1 MCPRRMI
8 TGNGAAAWG
17 ARLAR
22 AEIIPNFPITPQ
34 TAIIE
39 EIASWIT
46 SGEMDADFLPMES
59 EHSVISALAAASSAG
74 TRVFSATSSQGLLL
88 MTEMMF
94 VTSGL
99 RLPVILVNV
108 SRGLSAPITLWSDHN
123 DALVQRDSGWLQIFC
138 ASNQEVLDSVVM
150 GYKIAENSEVLLP
163 MMINLDGFTLSAT
176 REPVEIPGQEEIDDF
191 LPAYSPTHT
200 ILDPKEPMS
209 MGGAVFDEYM
219 YFRSQQRMAMQ
230 NSKGVITDVCAE
242 WEKMTGRRWGCG
254 LVESYYPED
263 SERVLVI
270 AGSESA
276 ILKYTVDKLRAEGE
290 KVGMLRLRTMRP
302 FPCEETLDALS
313 RVEEIGVI
321 DQDISPGSG
330 GIIATEVKACLGRS
344 VTSFIA
350 GLGGRRIGAEKYEKI
365 FGRLG
370 RDVEEWIF

>member
-1 MCPRRMI
+1 MDTRRMI

-39 EIASWIT
+39 EIASWIA
-46 SGEMDADFLPMES
+46 SGEMDADFIPMES
-59 EHSVISALAAASSAG
+59 EHSVQSALAAASSAG

-99 RLPVILVNV
+99 RLPVIIVNV

-123 DALVQRDSGWLQIFC
+123 DVLVQRDSGWLQIFC
-138 ASNQEVLDSVVM
+138 SNNQEVLDSVVM

-176 REPVEIPGQEEIDDF
+176 REPVDIPDQDEMDNF
-191 LPAYSPTHT
+191 LPAYNPKHT

-209 MGGAVFDEYM
+209 MGGAVFDKYM

-242 WEKMTGRRWGCG
+242 WEKMTGRKYR
-254 LVESYYPED
+254 LVESYCLED

-270 AGSESA
+270 CGSESA
-276 ILKYTVDKLRAEGE
+276 ILKYTVDKLIAKGE
-290 KVGMLRLRTMRP
+290 KVGMLRLRAMRP
-302 FPCEETLDALS
+302 FPCEEIVDALS
-313 RVEEIGVI
+313 LVEEIGVI

-330 GIIATEVKACLGRS
+330 GIIATEVKACLGRG

-350 GLGGRRIGAEKYEKI
+350 GLGGRRIGVEKYEQMFK
-365 FGRLG
+365 RLG

>member
-1 MCPRRMI
+1 MNTRRMI

-39 EIASWIT
+39 EIASWIA

-59 EHSVISALAAASSAG
+59 EHSVQSALAAASSAG

-138 ASNQEVLDSVVM
+138 SNNQEVLDSVVM
-150 GYKIAENSEVLLP
+150 GYKIAENSDVLLP

-176 REPVEIPGQEEIDDF
+176 REPVEIPNQDEIDDF
-191 LPAYSPTHT
+191 LPAYNPKHT

-242 WEKMTGRRWGCG
+242 WEKMTGRKYG
-254 LVESYYPED
+254 LVESYCLD
-263 SERVLVI
+263 DAERALLI
-270 AGSESA
+270 CGSESA
-276 ILKYTVDKLRAEGE
+276 ILKYTVDKLRAKGE

-302 FPCEETLDALS
+302 FPCEEIVDALS
-313 RVEEIGVI
+313 DVEEIGVI

>member
-1 MCPRRMI
+1 MI

-39 EIASWIT
+39 EIASWIA

-123 DALVQRDSGWLQIFC
+123 DVLVQRDSGWLQMFC
-138 ASNQEVLDSVVM
+138 SNNQEVLDSVVM
-150 GYKIAENSEVLLP
+150 GYKIAENSGVLLP
-163 MMINLDGFTLSAT
+163 MMINLDGFVLSAT
-176 REPVEIPGQEEIDDF
+176 REPVEIPSHDEIDDF
-191 LPAYSPTHT
+191 LPAYNPKHT

-209 MGGAVFDEYM
+209 MGGAVFGEYM

-230 NSKGVITDVCAE
+230 NSKSVITDVCAE
-242 WEKMTGRRWGCG
+242 WEKMTGRGWGRG
-254 LVESYYPED
+254 LVEPYCLD
-263 SERVLVI
+263 DADRALLI
-270 AGSESA
+270 CGSESA
-276 ILKYTVDKLRAEGE
+276 TLKYTVDKLRKDGE

-302 FPCEETLDALS
+302 FPCEEIVDALS
-313 RVEEIGVI
+313 DVEEIGVI

-330 GIIATEVKACLGRS
+330 GIIATEVKACLGRN

-350 GLGGRRIGAEKYEKI
+350 GLGGRRIGVEKYEKI

>member
-1 MCPRRMI
+1 MNTRRMI

-39 EIASWIT
+39 EIASWIA

-59 EHSVISALAAASSAG
+59 EHSVQSALAAASSVG
-74 TRVFSATSSQGLLL
+74 TRVFSATSSQGLML

-123 DALVQRDSGWLQIFC
+123 DVLVQRDSGWLQIFC
-138 ASNQEVLDSVVM
+138 SNNQEVLDSVVM

-163 MMINLDGFTLSAT
+163 MMINLDGFILSAT
-176 REPVEIPGQEEIDDF
+176 REPVNIPDQDEIDDF
-191 LPAYSPTHT
+191 LPEYDPKHT

-209 MGGAVFDEYM
+209 VGGVVFDEYM

-242 WEKMTGRRWGCG
+242 WEKMTGRKYG
-254 LVESYYPED
+254 LVEPYCPDD

-276 ILKYTVDKLRAEGE
+276 ILKYTVDKLRAKGE

-302 FPCEETLDALS
+302 FPCEETIDALS
-313 RVEEIGVI
+313 DVEEIGVI

-330 GIIATEVKACLGRS
+330 GIIATDVKACLGRN

-350 GLGGRRIGAEKYEKI
+350 GLGGRRIGVKKYEQMFK
-365 FGRLG
+365 RLG

>member
-1 MCPRRMI
+1 MDARQMI
-8 TGNGAAAWG
+8 AGNGAAAWG

-39 EIASWIT
+39 EIASWIA

-74 TRVFSATSSQGLLL
+74 TRVFSATSSQGLML

-123 DALVQRDSGWLQIFC
+123 DVLVQRDSGWLQIFC
-138 ASNQEVLDSVVM
+138 SNNQEVLDSVVM

-163 MMINLDGFTLSAT
+163 MMINLDGFTLSVT
-176 REPVEIPGQEEIDDF
+176 REPVEIPSQNEIDDF
-191 LPAYSPTHT
+191 LPAYNPTHT

-219 YFRSQQRMAMQ
+219 YFRSQQRMAMC
-230 NSKGVITDVCAE
+230 NSKDVITDICAE
-242 WEKMTGRRWGCG
+242 WGKMTGRGWGHE
-254 LVESYYPED
+254 LVELYCLED
-263 SERVLVI
+263 SERALLI
-270 AGSESA
+270 CGSESA
-276 ILKYTVDKLRAEGE
+276 ILKYTVDKLRAKGE
-290 KVGMLRLRTMRP
+290 KVGMLRLRAMRP
-302 FPCEETLDALS
+302 FPCEDIIDALS
-313 RVEEIGVI
+313 DVEEIGVI
-321 DQDISPGSG
+321 DQDVSPGSG

-350 GLGGRRIGAEKYEKI
+350 GLGGRRIDAEKYEKI

>member
-1 MCPRRMI
+1 MSTIRMI
-8 TGNGAAAWG
+8 AGNGAAAWG

-22 AEIIPNFPITPQ
+22 VEIIPNFPITPQ

-39 EIASWIT
+39 EIASWIA

-59 EHSVISALAAASSAG
+59 EHSVQSALAAASSAG

-99 RLPVILVNV
+99 RLPVIMVNV

-123 DALVQRDSGWLQIFC
+123 DVLVQRDSGWLQIFC
-138 ASNQEVLDSVVM
+138 SNNQEVLDSVVM
-150 GYKIAENSEVLLP
+150 GYKIAENNDVLLP

-176 REPVEIPGQEEIDDF
+176 REPVDIPGQDEIDGF
-191 LPAYSPTHT
+191 LPEYNPKHT

-230 NSKGVITDVCAE
+230 NSKGVIKDVCAE
-242 WEKMTGRRWGCG
+242 WEKITGRNYG
-254 LVESYYPED
+254 LVESYCSDD
-263 SERVLVI
+263 SARVLVI
-270 AGSESA
+270 CGSESA
-276 ILKYTVDKLRAEGE
+276 ILKYTVDKLRAKGE
-290 KVGMLRLRTMRP
+290 KVGMLRLRAMRP
-302 FPCEETLDALS
+302 FPCEEIIDALS

-330 GIIATEVKACLGRS
+330 GIIATEVKACLGRG

>member
-1 MCPRRMI
+1 MI

-39 EIASWIT
+39 EIASWIA

-123 DALVQRDSGWLQIFC
+123 DVLVQRDSGWLQIFC
-138 ASNQEVLDSVVM
+138 SNNQEVLDSVVM

-163 MMINLDGFTLSAT
+163 MMINLDGFILSAT
-176 REPVEIPGQEEIDDF
+176 REPVDIPSQDEIDDF
-191 LPAYSPTHT
+191 LPAYNPKHT

-209 MGGAVFDEYM
+209 VLQVTAAHGDVQFKGPHNSCLCRVGEDDREGMGA
-219 YFRSQQRMAMQ
+219 RA
-230 NSKGVITDVCAE
+230 C
-242 WEKMTGRRWGCG
+242 
-254 LVESYYPED
+254 
-263 SERVLVI
+263 RVV
-270 AGSESA
+270 
-276 ILKYTVDKLRAEGE
+276 
-290 KVGMLRLRTMRP
+290 
-302 FPCEETLDALS
+302 LS
-313 RVEEIGVI
+313 G
-321 DQDISPGSG
+321 
-330 GIIATEVKACLGRS
+330 
-344 VTSFIA
+344 
-350 GLGGRRIGAEKYEKI
+350 
-365 FGRLG
+365 
-370 RDVEEWIF
+370 